1 MEKIYAMLIVI
12 LLLLVIAYIIATFA
26 IKNATYTF
34 PNSVNFT
41 LGVCTHGN
49 ESSELYALKHGIKYF
64 RTDISNTQ
72 EQIKLLY
79 YEHTLGANYLG
90 ILDYATL
97 PGGIGN
103 KNWNLS
109 TWNTS
114 VEEAVANYPWI
125 NTWEIWNEPYVSNFE
140 TGFMNGSAY
149 NYYLIIR
156 SASTIIK
163 EHEPNA
169 TIVCFGGAPIGN
181 SNIFYWYAEVWSYGA
196 SKYCDAISIHAYPQY
211 AGLMNSNEINA
222 WNQTLLAYEEL
233 TQKPIWITEIGM
245 PASSRLLTGFS
256 PSLQNEFMIQSFDLL
271 NSMRFVKRV
280 YWYDLWGLSDGAEE
294 NDFGLLNLSNPFL
307 EPKPAWY
314 TFMHFY
320 NLSTH
325 EIK

>member
-1 MEKIYAMLIVI
+1 MKKIYAILIVI
-12 LLLLVIAYIIATFA
+12 LLLLVIAYTIATFA
-26 IKNATYTF
+26 IKSTNVF
-34 PNSVNFT
+34 PKKVNFA

-49 ESSELYALKHGIKYF
+49 ESSELYALNHGIRYF
-64 RTDISNTQ
+64 RTDISNTP

-79 YEHTLGANYLG
+79 YEHTQGANYLG
-90 ILDYATL
+90 ILDYSTL

-149 NYYLIIR
+149 NYYLIIK

-169 TIVCFGGAPIGN
+169 TVVCFGGAPIGN
-181 SNIFYWYAEVWSYGA
+181 SNIFYWYAKVWSYGA
-196 SKYCDAISIHAYPQY
+196 SKYCDAISIHAYNTQI
-211 AGLMNSNEINA
+211 NE

-233 TQKPIWITEIGM
+233 TQKPIWVTEIGM
-245 PASSRLLTGFS
+245 PASSRLLAGFS

-271 NSMRFVKRV
+271 NSMKFVKRV
-280 YWYDLWGLSDGAEE
+280 YWYDLWGLSDGAQG
-294 NDFGLLNLSNPFL
+294 NDFGLLNLSNPVL

-314 TFMHFY
+314 TFMNFY
-320 NLSTH
+320 NLSTD
-325 EIK
+325 